1 MSCLLCRPP
10 HFQGTRLAVSRG
22 LCVEEPSR
30 GAIGQALGQG
40 KDDRQGLQQMCL
52 KAGCSKQCAVCCNA
66 GSRGMQMTFLDSRR
80 KARGELPSH
89 LVIKPGTSLS
99 CSGCQKHD
107 RAQSVIRCE
116 SRPPRAAE
124 HKGLDLSSSTANF

>member
-30 GAIGQALGQG
+30 EAIGQALGQG

-52 KAGCSKQCAVCCNA
+52 KQAAVSNALSAVMRDPGGCK
-66 GSRGMQMTFLDSRR
+66 
-80 KARGELPSH
+80 
-89 LVIKPGTSLS
+89 
-99 CSGCQKHD
+99 
-107 RAQSVIRCE
+107 
-116 SRPPRAAE
+116 
-124 HKGLDLSSSTANF
+124 